1 MKEKSKKLLR
11 TEICFAALGIAL
23 FLAVI
28 LNVWIGSA
36 NISVGDVFK
45 ILFTNQFAGQGA
57 HTIVWSVRL
66 PRLCAAALLGGAL
79 GVSGYLIQT
88 YFRNPIWQPVR
99 TRHLLGRK
107 DGARF
112 FYRRRH

>member
-11 TEICFAALGIAL
+11 TEICFAALGITL

-45 ILFTNQFAGQGA
+45 ILFTNQFAG
-57 HTIVWSVRL
+57 
-66 PRLCAAALLGGAL
+66 
-79 GVSGYLIQT
+79 
-88 YFRNPIWQPVR
+88 
-99 TRHLLGRK
+99 
-107 DGARF
+107 
-112 FYRRRH
+112 